1 MAGPG
6 LSASERRNPLKETPI
21 TAERPQV
28 EAAAW
33 PHESANAPP
42 PSIIVIVGAGQA
54 GGWAA
59 QTLRSEGFAGRVVLI
74 GDEAHPPHERP
85 PLSKAVLSG
94 AAAPETTRLMKPEAF
109 DALAV
114 QWRPGV
120 QVHRIDRAAKQV
132 LLSDGTA
139 QPYDKLILCTG
150 GRARRLAVPGADQVP
165 LHTLRTIEDAQALA
179 PALRPGRSVVVVG
192 GGWIGLEV
200 AATARQQGA
209 DVVVVETQSRLCERT
224 VPAEVSAYLLA
235 LHRAQGVRVLLGAG
249 VRGFARAADSRSE
262 VLLADGSALVC
273 DTIVLGVGLV
283 PNDELAREAGLAC
296 EGGVLVDAQCRTSD
310 PHILAAGDVAVAPNP
325 WAGRS
330 LRLES
335 WQNAQEQ
342 GMAAARSALGLAVD
356 YQPLPWFWSDQ
367 YGMNLQIYG
376 MPTPAHRVVQRGDP
390 ASGSFVLFYL
400 AGDVV
405 QAAVGANAAR
415 DLRFARRLIEQRKPV
430 DAERLADLGTQM
442 AKL

>member
-1 MAGPG
+1 M
-6 LSASERRNPLKETPI
+6 I
-21 TAERPQV
+21 AERLEV
-28 EAAAW
+28 GAAAF
-33 PHESANAPP
+33 PDESAHTRP
-42 PSIIVIVGAGQA
+42 IRTIVIIGAGQA

-59 QTLRSEGFAGRVVLI
+59 QTLRSEGFAGRIVLV

-94 AAAPETTRLMKPEAF
+94 AALPETTRLMKAEAF
-109 DALAV
+109 SALGV
-114 QWRPGV
+114 DWRPGIEV
-120 QVHRIDRAAKQV
+120 RRIDRAARQV
-132 LLSDGTA
+132 LLSVGQA
-139 QPYDKLILCTG
+139 LPYDKLILCTG

-165 LHTLRTIEDAQALA
+165 LHTLRTLEDAQALA
-179 PALRPGRSVVVVG
+179 PALAAGRSVVVVG

-209 DVVVVETQSRLCERT
+209 EVVVVETQSRLCERT
-224 VPAEVSAYLLA
+224 VPAEISEYLLA
-235 LHRAQGVRVLLGAG
+235 LHGAQGTRVLLGAG
-249 VRGFARAADSRSE
+249 VLGFARSE
-262 VLLADGSALVC
+262 DGRAQVLLADGSALAC
-273 DTIVLGVGLV
+273 DSIVLGIGLV

-296 EGGVLVDAQCRTSD
+296 DGGVLVDARCRTSD
-310 PHILAAGDVAVAPNP
+310 PDILAAGDVAVAHNP
-325 WAGRS
+325 WAGRP

-342 GMAAARSALGLAVD
+342 GIAAARSALGQAVD

-376 MPTPAHRVVQRGDP
+376 MPTPAHRVVQRGDKN
-390 ASGSFVLFYL
+390 SGSFVLFYL

-405 QAAVGANAAR
+405 QAAIGPNAAR

-430 DAERLADLGTQM
+430 EAARLADVGTPM
-442 AKL
+442 SKL

>member
-1 MAGPG
+1 M
-6 LSASERRNPLKETPI
+6 LD
-21 TAERPQV
+21 ERPAV
-28 EAAAW
+28 GAAAL
-33 PHESANAPP
+33 PDGSAGTRP
-42 PSIIVIVGAGQA
+42 IHTIVIIGAGQA

-59 QTLRSEGFAGRVVLI
+59 QTLRSEGFTGRLVLV
-74 GDEAHPPHERP
+74 GEEMHPPHERP

-94 AAAPETTRLMKPEAF
+94 AALPATTWLMKPDAF
-109 DALAV
+109 SALGV
-114 QWRPGV
+114 EWRPGTQV
-120 QVHRIDRAAKQV
+120 QRIDRTARQA
-132 LLSDGTA
+132 LLADGEA
-139 QPYDKLILCTG
+139 LPYDKLILCTG
-150 GRARRLAVPGADQVP
+150 GRARQLDAPGADRVQ
-165 LHTLRTIEDAQALA
+165 LHTLRTVEDAQALA
-179 PALRPGRSVVVVG
+179 PTLASGRSVVVVG

-224 VPAEVSAYLLA
+224 VPAEISDYLLA
-235 LHRAQGVRVLLGAG
+235 LHSAQGTRVLLGTG
-249 VRGFARAADSRSE
+249 VQGFARAADGRSE
-262 VLLADGSALVC
+262 VLLADGSALAC
-273 DTIVLGVGLV
+273 DTIVLGIGLV

-296 EGGVLVDAQCRTSD
+296 DGGVRVDAQCRTSD
-310 PHILAAGDVAVAPNP
+310 PDILAAGDVAVAPNP

-342 GMAAARSALGLAVD
+342 GMAAARSALGQAVD

-376 MPTPAHRVVQRGDP
+376 VPAPTHRVVRRGDA

-405 QAAVGANAAR
+405 QAAIGPNAAR

-430 DAERLADLGTQM
+430 DTERLADPATPM
-442 AKL
+442 SKL